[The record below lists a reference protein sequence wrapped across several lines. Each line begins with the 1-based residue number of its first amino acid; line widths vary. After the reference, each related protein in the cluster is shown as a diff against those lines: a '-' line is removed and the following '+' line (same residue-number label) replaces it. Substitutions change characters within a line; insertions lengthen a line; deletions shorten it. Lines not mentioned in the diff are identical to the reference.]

1 MNPASK
7 FKSILASAVAILFVF
22 AATAVQA
29 DVKLPAIF
37 GSHMVL
43 QQNQPINVWGWA
55 EPGESVTV
63 TFDKSTASAK
73 ADNDGNWK
81 VKLPAVT
88 ADGKAHEL
96 KVTGKNE
103 IKLTDVLIG
112 EVWVGSGQSNMQW
125 PLSQTYGSA
134 EAIKAANLPNVR
146 LIYVPRVQK
155 KTPEKDFKAAW
166 TTCTPETV
174 PIFSAV
180 LYHFGKKLNEELDIP
195 IGLIHSSWGGSPIE
209 PWTVK
214 GKSSGAMYNGMIAP
228 LQPISIKGSI
238 WYQGETNV
246 IKKNGLT
253 YTEKMA
259 DLINGWRKSWGSDLS
274 FHFVQIAPWSGV
286 RYEPGQLPALWEAQA
301 ATLKLPKTGMAVVTD
316 LVDNIADIHPRNKI
330 DVGNR
335 LALWA
340 LAKDYGKTDIVYS
353 GPFYKSLKIEGNTAK
368 ISFAHLGGGL
378 KSRDEKPL
386 TEFEIAGADNKFVKA
401 QARIEGDVVVVTSA
415 DVPDPTQVR
424 FGWHK
429 LANPNLINSAGLP
442 AAPFQTK
449 NWTGATGE

>member
-1 MNPASK
+1 MNLSFN
-7 FKSILASAVAILFVF
+7 FKSLLAGAVAILFLF
-22 AATAVQA
+22 TANIVHA

-63 TFDKSTASAK
+63 TFGKNSASAK
-73 ADNDGNWK
+73 ADQDGNWK

-88 ADGKAHEL
+88 ADGKTHEL
-96 KVTGKNE
+96 SVVGKNE

-125 PLSQTYGSA
+125 PLNQTHGSA

-146 LIYVPRVQK
+146 LIYVPRVK
-155 KTPEKDFKAAW
+155 KSAPEKDFNAAW

-180 LYHFGKKLNEELDIP
+180 LYYFGKKLNEELDVP

-209 PWTVK
+209 PWIVK
-214 GKSSGAMYNGMIAP
+214 GKSSGNMYNGMIAP
-228 LQPISIKGSI
+228 LHPFSIKGAI
-238 WYQGETNV
+238 WYQGESNV
-246 IKKNGLT
+246 LRKNGLA
-253 YTEKMA
+253 YTGKMA
-259 DLINGWRKSWGSDLS
+259 DLINGWRKAWNSDFS
-274 FHFVQIAPWSGV
+274 FHYVQIAPWSG

-316 LVDNIADIHPRNKI
+316 LVDNIADIHPRNKL

-340 LAKDYGKTDIVYS
+340 LAKDYGKIDVVYS
-353 GPFYKSLKIEGNTAK
+353 GPLYKSLKVEGNKAK

-386 TEFEIAGADNKFVKA
+386 TEFEIAGDDNQFVKA
-401 QARIEGDVVVVTSA
+401 KAVIEGDIVVVSA
-415 DVPDPTQVR
+415 EGVKAPTQVR

-429 LANPNLINSAGLP
+429 LANPNLVNSAGLP
-442 AAPFQTK
+442 ASPFQTN
-449 NWTGATGE
+449 NWTGGTGE

>member
-1 MNPASK
+1 MNPAVK
-7 FKSILASAVAILFVF
+7 FKSILASAVAMLFVF
-22 AATAVQA
+22 TATAVHA

-63 TFDKSTASAK
+63 TFGKSSTNAK
-73 ADNDGNWK
+73 ADDDGNWK

-96 KVTGKNE
+96 SVVGKNK

-125 PLSQTYGSA
+125 PLSQTHGAA

-155 KTPEKDFKAAW
+155 PAPEKDFDAAW

-174 PIFSAV
+174 PNFSAV
-180 LYHFGKKLNEELDIP
+180 LYYFGKKLNEELDIP

-209 PWTVK
+209 PWIVK
-214 GKSSGAMYNGMIAP
+214 GKSSGNMYNGMIAP
-228 LQPISIKGSI
+228 LQPFSIKGSI

-246 IKKNGLT
+246 IRKNGLT
-253 YTEKMA
+253 YTGKMA
-259 DLINGWRKSWGSDLS
+259 DLINGWRKAWNSDLS
-274 FHFVQIAPWSGV
+274 FHFVQIAPWSGK
-286 RYEPGQLPALWEAQA
+286 YAPGQLPALWEAQA

-316 LVDNIADIHPRNKI
+316 LVDNIADIHPRNKL

-340 LAKDYGKTDIVYS
+340 LAKDYGKTDVVYS
-353 GPFYKSLKIEGNTAK
+353 GPFYKSLKVEGNKAK

-401 QARIEGDVVVVTSA
+401 QAMIEGDVVVVTA
-415 DVPDPTQVR
+415 EGVKTPTQVR

-449 NWTGATGE
+449 NWTGVTGE